1 MVKTEFF
8 KTRADGVNLYRT
20 FSTEGQLIQQ
30 AETGIVYDEAV
41 DVEGAV
47 YTYEETGEA
56 APE

>member
-20 FSTEGQLIQQ
+20 FSTEGQLIRQ

-56 APE
+56 TPE